1 MDCVKLKQI
10 NKHRFFHV
18 PLHIFYLQKRV
29 KCSHCRALFKR
40 GAILLNKSWKMR
52 TMQVFLLYQA
62 ANIVKHTGI
71 KVNYQTLC
79 GLAMCMCDDDA
90 EMVDLVVLF
99 QMLFVF
105 LEKSKWR

>member
-1 MDCVKLKQI
+1 
-10 NKHRFFHV
+10 
-18 PLHIFYLQKRV
+18 
-29 KCSHCRALFKR
+29 
-40 GAILLNKSWKMR
+40 MR